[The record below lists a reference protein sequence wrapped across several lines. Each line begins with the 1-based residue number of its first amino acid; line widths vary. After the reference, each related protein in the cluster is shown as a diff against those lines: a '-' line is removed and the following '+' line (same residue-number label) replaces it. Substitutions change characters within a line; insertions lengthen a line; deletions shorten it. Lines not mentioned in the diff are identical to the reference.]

1 MLTPIVREAPVIEPR
16 KCRRLVPKA
25 AHIQPA
31 LSRNHLDV
39 FVGQAEIPGIA
50 HQGDL
55 AWRHRRQLFEALHQS
70 VRNDLEDRLRHTNQN
85 QDARTPMIRI
95 VANHGVKKGTRF
107 LYRFPFE

>member
-25 AHIQPA
+25 AHIQPP

-39 FVGQAEIPGIA
+39 LVGQAEISGIA

-55 AWRHRRQLFEALHQS
+55 ARRRRCQLFEALHQS
-70 VRNDLEDRLRHTNQN
+70 VRNDLED
-85 QDARTPMIRI
+85 
-95 VANHGVKKGTRF
+95 
-107 LYRFPFE
+107 